1 MTEELRQNHL
11 RDAELDTDSVIDPFG
26 RRDDT
31 RGLELDGPHDIVP
44 LLREATKVA
53 ADLLGRGGRPPTA
66 LHVRAGSV
74 SIDLSWREPAPR
86 THAPVAPAVPD
97 AVAPVPG
104 PSADPAGH
112 VVSAPTVGV
121 FYRSASPGAE
131 PFVTEGA
138 TVTAGQQI
146 GIVEAMKLMIPVEC
160 DRGGTVR
167 EILVGD
173 GEPVEFG
180 TPLLTVDPAGPS
192 RPGSSGAA

>member
-11 RDAELDTDSVIDPFG
+11 RNAELDTDSVIDPFT

-31 RGLELDGPHDIVP
+31 GGLELDGRHDIVP

-53 ADLLGRGGRPPTA
+53 ADLLGRSGRPPTA

-74 SIDLSWREPAPR
+74 SIDLSWREPAPP
-86 THAPVAPAVPD
+86 THAPVAPA
-97 AVAPVPG
+97 AVAPVPE
-104 PSADPAGH
+104 PPAVPVGH

-180 TPLLTVDPAGPS
+180 TPLLTVDPA
-192 RPGSSGAA
+192 